1 MGVKGREFST
11 NIFFSLSSAN
21 CLILII
27 HISEHKDGE
36 LAAAPCEGRAG
47 RVGCSQRTQFKNS
60 SKFAENIL
68 SDS

>member
-1 MGVKGREFST
+1 MGKDREFPLT
-11 NIFFSLSSAN
+11 FFFSLSSAF

-27 HISEHKDGE
+27 HSSEHKDRE
-36 LAAAPCEGRAG
+36 LTAAPYEGRAG
-47 RVGCSQRTQFKNS
+47 RVGCSQRTWFKNS

>member
-1 MGVKGREFST
+1 MKDREFPLT
-11 NIFFSLSSAN
+11 IFSLSSA

-27 HISEHKDGE
+27 HNSEHKDRE
-36 LAAAPCEGRAG
+36 LAAAPYEGRAG
-47 RVGCSQRTQFKNS
+47 RIGCSQRTQFKNS